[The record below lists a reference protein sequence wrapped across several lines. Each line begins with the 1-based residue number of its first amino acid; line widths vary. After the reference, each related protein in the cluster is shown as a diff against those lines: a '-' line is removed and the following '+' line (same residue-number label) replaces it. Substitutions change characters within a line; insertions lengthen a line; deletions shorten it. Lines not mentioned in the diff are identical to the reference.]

1 MTAAAACLGLHSPPL
16 MPGLVTENS
25 CLKYSWKPGGL
36 LTGNQ
41 TCRQR
46 SWNTPLA
53 IHTSINIGD
62 SLWRGRRMRHFLRRE
77 YLNEIGSQSH
87 SAKRTCPH
95 VCSVLT
101 GGNPRPQ
108 TWKRYQVGGTEQFL
122 LGPRQIRFLNACP
135 GLSTA
140 LCLPVLHEVLVIFG
154 AHVVYAF
161 VAPYRSCGALQL
173 HTARHVTLSPR
184 PVVVAP
190 CWNTRSRTERVLGPV
205 AKDRVPLLGSRT

>member
-1 MTAAAACLGLHSPPL
+1 MVTGLTDWLAGTKSHVMMTAAAACLGLHSPPL

-135 GLSTA
+135 GCPPRCACLFSTRFW
-140 LCLPVLHEVLVIFG
+140 LFLGRMSCMPSLHPTEVAARF
-154 AHVVYAF
+154 
-161 VAPYRSCGALQL
+161 SCTQL
-173 HTARHVTLSPR
+173 VTLLFR
-184 PVVVAP
+184 PG
-190 CWNTRSRTERVLGPV
+190 L
-205 AKDRVPLLGSRT
+205 